1 MVRED
6 HLLRVQ
12 LQLTHHLFDT
22 NGELQIPVTVQRFP
36 EETGATKTK
45 KVRQKSTSFTERHV
59 FQPEVGGNHS
69 LKLT

>member
-1 MVRED
+1 MLTED

-36 EETGATKTK
+36 EETGATKK
-45 KVRQKSTSFTERHV
+45 K
-59 FQPEVGGNHS
+59 
-69 LKLT
+69 KLHEINIVH